1 MKEYIP
7 PSITI
12 SSIDVTD
19 IISTSD
25 EVPML
30 KSFHRSKSFNDA
42 YDSNDNYFD
51 NE

>member
-12 SSIDVTD
+12 TSIDITD
-19 IISTSD
+19 IICTSD

-30 KSFHRSKSFNDA
+30 KSFHRSKSSNDGF
-42 YDSNDNYFD
+42 DSNDNYFD